1 MAEDSALLL
10 AQRETW
16 QKMPAEEQRE
26 LLELA
31 HGKGLEVCFL
41 TAVFAATCAYGLKLP
56 WILIGLALLL
66 PVLYQVVITR
76 IWHEVKPQLIARY
89 LVASKTAAK
98 YAEFLHAP
106 ERELKLIFRGSARPD
121 IDDFHR
127 DPNDEFAAEHAQ
139 EVANEEGKAKDVWI
153 SLFPQSLIIFSENT
167 GGAKL
172 EFAGSLINNLS
183 ITLEIPEGPEAKESP
198 QILVIESRSNSGERT
213 KWVISSRQ
221 QSALIACE
229 RKFRFFVQR
238 ELARKTEQAATPPQ
252 QQVSHAPFAAK
263 RLGANLGIGS
273 NH

>member
-1 MAEDSALLL
+1 MVEDSALLL

-41 TAVFAATCAYGLKLP
+41 TAVFAAACAYGLKLP

-66 PVLYQVVITR
+66 PFLYQVVVTR

-106 ERELKLIFRGSARPD
+106 ERDLKLIFRGAARHD
-121 IDDFHR
+121 IGDFNKY
-127 DPNDEFAAEHAQ
+127 PNDEFAAEYAQ
-139 EVANEEGKAKDVWI
+139 EAMNKGAKAKDVWI
-153 SLFPQSLIIFSENT
+153 SLFSQSLIIFSENT
-167 GGAKL
+167 GGAKI

-183 ITLEIPEGPEAKESP
+183 ITLESPEGLDAKKSSKV
-198 QILVIESRSNSGERT
+198 LVIESRSSSGERT
-213 KWVISSRQ
+213 KWMISSRQ

-238 ELARKTEQAATPPQ
+238 ELAKQAEKSTTPPRPE
-252 QQVSHAPFAAK
+252 VSHAPFAAK

-273 NH
+273 NQ

>member
-41 TAVFAATCAYGLKLP
+41 TAVFAAACAYGLKLP

-66 PVLYQVVITR
+66 PVLYQVVVTR

-106 ERELKLIFRGSARPD
+106 EREVKLIFRGEARHG
-121 IDDFHR
+121 INDFHHN
-127 DPNDEFAAEHAQ
+127 PNDEFATEYAQ
-139 EVANEEGKAKDVWI
+139 EAMNKGEKAKDAWI

-183 ITLEIPEGPEAKESP
+183 ITLESPESLDAKKSSKV
-198 QILVIESRSNSGERT
+198 LVIESRSNSGERT

-238 ELARKTEQAATPPQ
+238 ELAKQAGKTTTPPRPE
-252 QQVSHAPFAAK
+252 VSHPLFAAN